1 MSFKGLMN
9 DFATDCVLMQ
19 KVRVPDGEGGWT
31 TSWTDGPTFTAAIT
45 NDTTLNARVAES
57 EGMMATYT
65 VTTDKAMPLD
75 FHDVFRRER
84 DGQYFRV
91 TSQGDDKRTPPSA
104 TFQISQVAAEEW
116 SLT

>member
-9 DFATDCVLMQ
+9 DFATECVLMQ
-19 KVRVPDGEGGWT
+19 KARIPDGEGGWS

-45 NDTTLNARVAES
+45 HDTTLNARVAES

-75 FHDVFRRER
+75 FHDVFRRVS

-91 TSQGDDKRTPPSA
+91 TSDGTDKMTPQRA
-104 TFQISQVAAEEW
+104 TFAVSQVSAEEW
-116 SLT
+116 TLE